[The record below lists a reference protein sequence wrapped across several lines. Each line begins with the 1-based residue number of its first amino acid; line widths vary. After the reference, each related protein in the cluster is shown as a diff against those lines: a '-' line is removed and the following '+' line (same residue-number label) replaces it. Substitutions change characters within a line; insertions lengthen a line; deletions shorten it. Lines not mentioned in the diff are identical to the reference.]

1 MIRGGLNFVLDE
13 NSNFLKKYHK
23 ICILHYLLTII
34 IFIFMV
40 DFEML
45 NMIYLLRII
54 FYIIMLDKEFF
65 FFKKRIIY
73 VDIMGDEIF

>member
-1 MIRGGLNFVLDE
+1 
-13 NSNFLKKYHK
+13 
-23 ICILHYLLTII
+23 
-34 IFIFMV
+34 MV